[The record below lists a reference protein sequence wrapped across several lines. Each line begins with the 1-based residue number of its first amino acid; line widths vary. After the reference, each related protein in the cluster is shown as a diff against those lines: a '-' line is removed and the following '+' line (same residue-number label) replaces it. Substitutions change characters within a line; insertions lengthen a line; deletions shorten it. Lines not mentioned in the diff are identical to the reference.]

1 MSIQIDNNF
10 QGTDESEKIGELLV
24 YRMAFSFFFFFF
36 LRNPCPPIVHLHR
49 LHDSPER
56 VLNMRTSEFFHIFL
70 LFSSPSLIQS

>member
-36 LRNPCPPIVHLHR
+36 
-49 LHDSPER
+49 
-56 VLNMRTSEFFHIFL
+56 
-70 LFSSPSLIQS
+70 